1 MAPAPQW
8 LTNDFFKDIIKRA
21 IDHEISISDDEIIA
35 YISKKRNNQIKS
47 KTWITYV
54 ELKITE
60 EPELKEIVRKHMET
74 LLGVTDDEV
83 KKLKEHNFET
93 LTDMVNL
100 FYGSFDS
107 ANLNPVGHDVSRAR
121 DVAVSSRD
129 AARRQLAPGAV
140 ERVPQVHVVVQA
152 PAEVL
157 VKGRSLVEHVAHV
170 RDAGGVPRANVLVK
184 GRRGSVITPRR
195 SAKQTRHV
203 RHPAGRPRRDVAVC
217 RLGAAA
223 VVKPSRDGRSDGAVI
238 HDVARELALRGLGRP
253 GRGEA
258 RRGGQ
263 QRADDDARA
272 PGQAPG
278 GRAAFLRH
286 GHSNSLRG
294 CGSAVASLWRMRAGC
309 PARLAGCAL
318 RNSAKSLL

>member
-107 ANLNPVGHDVSRAR
+107 ANLNHRIIFSLANEKTM
-121 DVAVSSRD
+121 
-129 AARRQLAPGAV
+129 RQKELDYANNRKELPTFLPDRKDFDFN
-140 ERVPQVHVVVQA
+140 E
-152 PAEVL
+152 
-157 VKGRSLVEHVAHV
+157 
-170 RDAGGVPRANVLVK
+170 PRAVLLVQFCQRF
-184 GRRGSVITPRR
+184 GCLRP
-195 SAKQTRHV
+195 QTY
-203 RHPAGRPRRDVAVC
+203 
-217 RLGAAA
+217 
-223 VVKPSRDGRSDGAVI
+223 KSYS
-238 HDVARELALRGLGRP
+238 
-253 GRGEA
+253 
-258 RRGGQ
+258 
-263 QRADDDARA
+263 
-272 PGQAPG
+272 
-278 GRAAFLRH
+278 
-286 GHSNSLRG
+286 
-294 CGSAVASLWRMRAGC
+294 SLWTRSICRAVG
-309 PARLAGCAL
+309 
-318 RNSAKSLL
+318 

>member
-129 AARRQLAPGAV
+129 AARRQLAIAV
-140 ERVPQVHVVVQA
+140 GERVLQAHDVVVQA

-157 VKGRSLVEHVAHV
+157 VEGIGVLKHFLHVENSSNVPAANVLIERRGAPEHPVYP
-170 RDAGGVPRANVLVK
+170 RYAGGVPCADVLVE
-184 GRRGSVITPRR
+184 GRRQEALVVEMRHAVHPILPP
-195 SAKQTRHV
+195 AKQIRHV
-203 RHPAGRPRRDVAVC
+203 SH
-217 RLGAAA
+217 L
-223 VVKPSRDGRSDGAVI
+223 
-238 HDVARELALRGLGRP
+238 
-253 GRGEA
+253 
-258 RRGGQ
+258 
-263 QRADDDARA
+263 
-272 PGQAPG
+272 
-278 GRAAFLRH
+278 
-286 GHSNSLRG
+286 
-294 CGSAVASLWRMRAGC
+294 
-309 PARLAGCAL
+309 
-318 RNSAKSLL
+318 